1 MNSSVTLLLF
11 STLAVTT
18 GAMTTTHCETCFTYS
33 TQMLGPIDL
42 PSLDQESTAQ
52 RNVSLSTD
60 EVTYTLPSEIMAQ
73 LPSELAEL
81 IASADPTPER
91 YVDKSL
97 RFYPTYSEDNTCS
110 SKSAKAFE
118 SWEESFDS
126 LEDCCE
132 AMFSWD
138 IDTCLLR

>member
-1 MNSSVTLLLF
+1 MNSSLTLLLF

-42 PSLDQESTAQ
+42 PSLDQESTEQ
-52 RNVSLSTD
+52 RNVSLSND
-60 EVTYTLPSEIMAQ
+60 EVTYALPSEIMAQ

-81 IASADPTPER
+81 IASANPAPQR

-97 RFYPTYSEDNTCS
+97 KYYPTYSEDTCS

-118 SWEESFDS
+118 KWEESFGS

-138 IDTCLLR
+138 VDTCLLR